1 MASGAEGSEDC
12 CRRTLAPELQMY
24 IIPLQQSSPNSAPLT
39 TLRPERTAQPP
50 GGRGAARPPTNR
62 GELPPE

>member
-24 IIPLQQSSPNSAPLT
+24 VILLQSLHPTPH
-39 TLRPERTAQPP
+39 PKRTAKNAQPRKHIP
-50 GGRGAARPPTNR
+50 IGLRIYIFASHKNMI
-62 GELPPE
+62 